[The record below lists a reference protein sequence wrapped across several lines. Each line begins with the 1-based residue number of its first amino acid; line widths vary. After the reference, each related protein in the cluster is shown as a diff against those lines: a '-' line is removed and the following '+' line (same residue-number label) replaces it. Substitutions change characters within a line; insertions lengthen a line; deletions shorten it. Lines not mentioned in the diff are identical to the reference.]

1 MHIPDG
7 FINGATSLGAG
18 VVAAG
23 GLGAALRQGSKALKD
38 RQIPLA
44 GLVAAF
50 VFALQML
57 NFPVAAGTS
66 GHLLGGALAAVLLGP
81 WMGVV
86 VVSVVVIVQALLF
99 ADGGISALGLN
110 IVNMGLLTAIVGWGA
125 FRLFLALLPKSTAS
139 VVGAAVGAAWVS
151 VVVSSLGFVAEYA
164 LGGVGQAP
172 LGTVL
177 GAMTGIHSL
186 IGIGEGLITGAI
198 VAAVLGV
205 RPDLVYGARKYQLA
219 TSRRLLPRRLATTG
233 FVSVGLLVAVGLIV
247 FVAPLADSN
256 PDGLERVA
264 QDQGFA
270 VTAEDSAAEDS
281 PLADYGVAGVEND
294 RTATVVAGLIGTILV
309 FAIGVAVLAGVRRR
323 RRPSAIKSDP

>member
-7 FINGATSLGAG
+7 FINGVTSLGAG

-23 GLGAALRQGSKALKD
+23 GLGSALRQGSRALQD

-81 WMGVV
+81 WMGIV

-99 ADGGISALGLN
+99 ADGGVSALGLN
-110 IVNMGLLTAIVGWGA
+110 IINMALLTAIVGWGT
-125 FRLFLALLPKSTAS
+125 FRLLMALLPKRTAS
-139 VVGAAVGAAWVS
+139 VVGAAAGAGWLS
-151 VVVSSLGFVAEYA
+151 VVVSSLGFVAAYA
-164 LGGVGQAP
+164 LGGSGQAP
-172 LGTVL
+172 ISTVL
-177 GAMTGIHSL
+177 GAMAGVHSL
-186 IGIGEGLITGAI
+186 IGIGEGLITGVI

-205 RPDLVYGARKYQLA
+205 RPDLVFGAQRYELA
-219 TSRRLLPRRLATTG
+219 KSRRLTPGRTATAG
-233 FVSVGLLVAVGLIV
+233 FVALGLVVAVGLVV

-264 QDQGFA
+264 EDQGFA
-270 VTAEDSAAEDS
+270 ATAEDSVTSDS
-281 PLADYGVAGVEND
+281 PLADYGVSGVSDE
-294 RTATVVAGLIGTILV
+294 RVGTIVAGITGTVLV
-309 FAIGVAVLAGVRRR
+309 FAVGVAILAVTRRR
-323 RRPSAIKSDP
+323 RARTTSPGP